1 MKNFKIILIGLS
13 LLTSSLAFAAEP
25 KLGKYPTVYE
35 GGDYVV
41 TMLRLGKKSAG
52 TVLIKVDGIDND
64 FDGEIYLHKQKCDNK
79 QCTNFKYETKQVP
92 GKKKWWTVQSTSSH
106 GGYSNLAMYPP
117 GIDKKSSIHK
127 VKRPKGFD
135 AKKFY
140 KEYLGQ
146 KANR

>member
-1 MKNFKIILIGLS
+1 MKKSKYSSIVLS
-13 LLTSSLAFAAEP
+13 FFIASLTYAAEP

-35 GGDYVV
+35 GGDYTV
-41 TMLRLGKKSAG
+41 TMLRLGKTSKQ
-52 TVLIKVDGIDND
+52 TVLIKVDGLDND
-64 FDGEIYLHKQKCDNK
+64 FDGEIYLHNQKCDNK
-79 QCTNFKYETKQVP
+79 QCNNFKYETKQVP
-92 GKKKWWTVQSTSSH
+92 GKKRWWTIQASSSY
-106 GGYSNLAMYPP
+106 GGYSNLSMYPP
-117 GIDKKSSIHK
+117 GIDKKTSIHK